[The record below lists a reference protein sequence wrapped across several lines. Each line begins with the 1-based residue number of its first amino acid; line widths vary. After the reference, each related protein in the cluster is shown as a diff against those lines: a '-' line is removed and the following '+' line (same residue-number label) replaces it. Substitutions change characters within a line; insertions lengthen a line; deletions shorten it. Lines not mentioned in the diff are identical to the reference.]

1 MIEQAATQALEF
13 ALIIYPALHD
23 EHLTLSV

>member
-13 ALIIYPALHD
+13 ALIIYPALH
-23 EHLTLSV
+23 EKELTEAF